1 MSKMMKVM
9 MMVAGLSL
17 LGGCP
22 GEEGGGGG
30 GGSVGG
36 DGGETGGGTGSS
48 TASLRVSN
56 QSSISIW
63 YLYVS
68 PSESSSWGSDQLGAN
83 VLSPGESFNLTGIPC
98 GRSYDL
104 KVEGSS
110 HNTLA
115 TRWSVYF
122 ACGESF
128 NWRLTN

>member
-63 YLYVS
+63 YL
-68 PSESSSWGSDQLGAN
+68 
-83 VLSPGESFNLTGIPC
+83 
-98 GRSYDL
+98 
-104 KVEGSS
+104 
-110 HNTLA
+110 
-115 TRWSVYF
+115 
-122 ACGESF
+122 
-128 NWRLTN
+128 